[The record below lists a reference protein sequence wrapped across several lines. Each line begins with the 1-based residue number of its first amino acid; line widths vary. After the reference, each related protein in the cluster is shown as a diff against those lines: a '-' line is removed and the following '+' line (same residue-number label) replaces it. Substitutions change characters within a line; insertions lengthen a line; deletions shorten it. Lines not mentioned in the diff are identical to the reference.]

1 MQDSDL
7 LQCILS
13 RGFPQDMM
21 VPDLPLWPRGGDFV
35 VGDGESNTWL
45 LMLGKWE
52 RKLGR
57 NENSCWLLRKRFRH
71 CLNSFLKA
79 TFSLGW
85 VVGGWQRVD
94 LNADLPKG
102 RGWGCRSGGSMWMA
116 LANLQWCFTALSSAC
131 AQITVVSKMYIY
143 CMCMHSIGD
152 NQLGY
157 TCAPQSL
164 GWKSVKKFWG
174 QNHIYKSSNG
184 GNRLKKEGVC
194 IWKCICILK
203 ATAEA
208 APLVLCS
215 QIQLETQRVQQGSG
229 RERGCSPLPGAVHIP
244 CSWTPAQ
251 Q

>member
-21 VPDLPLWPRGGDFV
+21 LPDLPLWPTGGDFV

-85 VVGGWQRVD
+85 GVGGWQRVD

-102 RGWGCRSGGSMWMA
+102 RGCGCRSGGSMWMA
-116 LANLQWCFTALSSAC
+116 LANLQWGFTALSSAC
-131 AQITVVSKMYIY
+131 ARVTVVSKMHIY
-143 CMCMHSIGD
+143 CMCMHSIRD

-157 TCAPQSL
+157 TGGTQSP
-164 GWKSVKKFWG
+164 GWKSVKK
-174 QNHIYKSSNG
+174 K
-184 GNRLKKEGVC
+184 
-194 IWKCICILK
+194 
-203 ATAEA
+203 
-208 APLVLCS
+208 
-215 QIQLETQRVQQGSG
+215 QLEAKVTFTRIQAGKQTEKKKGFAS
-229 RERGCSPLPGAVHIP
+229 ESA
-244 CSWTPAQ
+244 SAF
-251 Q
+251 

>member
-21 VPDLPLWPRGGDFV
+21 LPDLPLWPTGGDFV

-45 LMLGKWE
+45 LMPGKWE

-57 NENSCWLLRKRFRH
+57 NENSSWVLRKRFTH

-85 VVGGWQRVD
+85 GVGGWQRVD

-102 RGWGCRSGGSMWMA
+102 RGCGCRSGGSMWMA
-116 LANLQWCFTALSSAC
+116 LANLQWGFTALSSAC
-131 AQITVVSKMYIY
+131 AQVTVVSKMHIY
-143 CMCMHSIGD
+143 CVCMHSIGD

-157 TCAPQSL
+157 TCTPQSP
-164 GWKSVKKFWG
+164 GWKSVKKNWG
-174 QNHIYKSSNG
+174 QSHIYKSSS
-184 GNRLKKEGVC
+184 RETDWKKKRFASES
-194 IWKCICILK
+194 
-203 ATAEA
+203 ASAF
-208 APLVLCS
+208 
-215 QIQLETQRVQQGSG
+215 
-229 RERGCSPLPGAVHIP
+229 
-244 CSWTPAQ
+244 
-251 Q
+251 